1 MLSFKASIITIV
13 MAFSVGGIAAD
24 QRRIS
29 DVPSSDP
36 AYGAIYSAVDQG
48 YFTLVDDQ
56 KFLPNQSVTRKELA
70 VLIARLDALTTASAL
85 SSSDINELKN
95 FSTQFKSYLASQKNE
110 QVLVGSEVTRVK
122 TEQKTL
128 NYDISRLED
137 AVQQVEK
144 SRKEQQVYL
153 WVALGLGVLGALK

>member
-1 MLSFKASIITIV
+1 
-13 MAFSVGGIAAD
+13 
-24 QRRIS
+24 
-29 DVPSSDP
+29 
-36 AYGAIYSAVDQG
+36 
-48 YFTLVDDQ
+48 
-56 KFLPNQSVTRKELA
+56 VTRKELA